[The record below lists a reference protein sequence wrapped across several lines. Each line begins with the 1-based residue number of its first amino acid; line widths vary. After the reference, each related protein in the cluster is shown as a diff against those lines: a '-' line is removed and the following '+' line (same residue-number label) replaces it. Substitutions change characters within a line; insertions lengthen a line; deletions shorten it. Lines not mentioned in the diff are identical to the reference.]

1 MLNDFSVATAVVFL
15 VQANSLCNLDD
26 YNQIIWPYLLQYQ
39 CDLLHIW
46 ILLIIRFATPIAMYS
61 RIFESFTKKLFKKL
75 YEKILFTVL

>member
-46 ILLIIRFATPIAMYS
+46 VFLIISWKWISEF
-61 RIFESFTKKLFKKL
+61 LN
-75 YEKILFTVL
+75 ILQKNETL